1 MNTFQM
7 GTQIFS
13 GSGSLEVIKNLNM
26 NSVLVI
32 CDPYMVASNKVNDI
46 VEPLIELGIP
56 YTIFSEIIP
65 DPTIEVVV
73 KGVGELSIAKADTI
87 IALGGGS
94 AIDSAKA
101 IKEVYSHSSKKDSKS
116 IQLVAIPTTSGTGSE
131 VTAFS
136 VISDSQKSEKYA
148 LVDASMIPDVA
159 ILEPKLT
166 ETVPSH
172 ITADTG
178 VDVMTHCFEA
188 YVSTNA
194 TDFTDACAEKGLRLA
209 WEYLVSVV
217 ENGSD
222 SLGRE
227 KLLNASCLAG
237 IAFNEA
243 SLGICH
249 SLAHALGAKFHIP
262 HGRANALLLPHV
274 IAFNA
279 GMDLNQDSETLDK
292 FEAIAKLLGIQSGTK
307 RGTVQSLISQL
318 NRQSK
323 RMGIPKYITECGVDK
338 ENFMTEIPEMARLA
352 MADTCT
358 VTNPRTPTNKELEQ
372 IYLQLCQGGY

>member
-1 MNTFQM
+1 MNYFQM
-7 GTQIFS
+7 GTQIIS
-13 GSGSLEVIKNLNM
+13 GNGALNALKDM
-26 NSVLVI
+26 DMTSVLII
-32 CDPYMVASNKVNDI
+32 CDPYMVESNKVEDI
-46 VEPLIELGIP
+46 ATILVEKGV
-56 YTIFSEIIP
+56 TFNIFSDIIP

-73 KGVGELSIAKADTI
+73 QGVGAISSCQADTI
-87 IALGGGS
+87 VALGGGS

-101 IKEVYSHSSKKDSKS
+101 IKEVYSQSSTQR
-116 IQLVAIPTTSGTGSE
+116 IQLIAIPTTSGTGSE

-136 VISDSQKSEKYA
+136 VISDSQKAEKYA
-148 LVDASMIPDVA
+148 LVDASMIPDIA

-188 YVSTNA
+188 YVSLKA
-194 TDFTDACAEKGLRLA
+194 TDFTDACAEKGLRIA
-209 WEYLVSVV
+209 WENLVQVV
-217 ENGSD
+217 EHGED

-274 IAFNA
+274 IAYNA
-279 GMDLNQDSETLDK
+279 GMDLNQETETLLK
-292 FEAIAKLLGIQSGTK
+292 YESMAKLLGIQSGTK
-307 RGTVQSLISQL
+307 RGTVQSMIAQL
-318 NRQSK
+318 NRQTK
-323 RMGIPKYITECGVDK
+323 RMGIPKYVTDCGVEK
-338 ENFMTEIPEMARLA
+338 EAFVNEIPEMARLA

-358 VTNPRTPTNKELEQ
+358 LTNPRIPTSKELEQ

>member
-1 MNTFQM
+1 MNYFQM
-7 GTQIFS
+7 GTQIIS
-13 GSGSLEVIKNLNM
+13 GNGALNALKDM
-26 NSVLVI
+26 NMTSVLII
-32 CDPYMVASNKVNDI
+32 CDPYMVESNKVEDI
-46 VEPLIELGIP
+46 TTILAEKGV
-56 YTIFSEIIP
+56 TFNIFSGIIP

-73 KGVGELSIAKADTI
+73 QGVGAISSCQADTI
-87 IALGGGS
+87 VALGGGS

-101 IKEVYSHSSKKDSKS
+101 IKEVYSQSSTQR
-116 IQLVAIPTTSGTGSE
+116 IQLIAIPTTSGTGSE

-136 VISDSQKSEKYA
+136 VISDSQKAEKYA
-148 LVDASMIPDVA
+148 LVDASMIPDIA

-188 YVSTNA
+188 YVSLKA
-194 TDFTDACAEKGLRLA
+194 TDFTDACAEKGLRIA
-209 WEYLVSVV
+209 WENLVQVV
-217 ENGSD
+217 EHGED

-274 IAFNA
+274 IAYNA
-279 GMDLNQDSETLDK
+279 GMDLNQETETLLK
-292 FEAIAKLLGIQSGTK
+292 YEAMAKLLGIQSGTK
-307 RGTVQSLISQL
+307 RGTVQSMIAQL
-318 NRQSK
+318 NRQTK
-323 RMGIPKYITECGVDK
+323 RMGIPKYVTDCGVDK
-338 ENFMTEIPEMARLA
+338 EAFVNEIPEMARLA

-358 VTNPRTPTNKELEQ
+358 LTNPRIPTSKELEQ

>member
-1 MNTFQM
+1 MNYFQM
-7 GTQIFS
+7 GTQIIS
-13 GSGSLEVIKNLNM
+13 GNGALNALKDM
-26 NSVLVI
+26 DMTSVLII
-32 CDPYMVASNKVNDI
+32 CDPYMVESNKVEDI
-46 VEPLIELGIP
+46 ATILVEKGV
-56 YTIFSEIIP
+56 TFNIFSDIIP

-73 KGVGELSIAKADTI
+73 QGVGAISSCQADTI
-87 IALGGGS
+87 IAFGGGS

-101 IKEVYSHSSKKDSKS
+101 IKEVYSQSSTQR
-116 IQLVAIPTTSGTGSE
+116 IQLIAIPTTSGTGSE

-136 VISDSQKSEKYA
+136 VISDSQKAEKYA

-188 YVSTNA
+188 YVSLKA
-194 TDFTDACAEKGLRLA
+194 TDFTDACAEKGLRIA
-209 WEYLVSVV
+209 WENLVQVV
-217 ENGSD
+217 EHGED
-222 SLGRE
+222 SFGRE

-274 IAFNA
+274 IAYNA
-279 GMDLNQDSETLDK
+279 GMDLNQETETLLK
-292 FEAIAKLLGIQSGTK
+292 YESMAKLLGIQSGTK
-307 RGTVQSLISQL
+307 RGTVQSMIAQL
-318 NRQSK
+318 NRQTK
-323 RMGIPKYITECGVDK
+323 RMGIPKYVTDCGVEK
-338 ENFMTEIPEMARLA
+338 EAFVNEIPEMARLA

-358 VTNPRTPTNKELEQ
+358 LTNPRIPTSKELEQ

>member
-1 MNTFQM
+1 M
-7 GTQIFS
+7 GTQIIS
-13 GSGSLEVIKNLNM
+13 GNGALNALKDM
-26 NSVLVI
+26 DMTSVLII
-32 CDPYMVASNKVNDI
+32 CDPYMVESNKVEDI
-46 VEPLIELGIP
+46 TTILAEKGV
-56 YTIFSEIIP
+56 TFNIFSDIIP

-73 KGVGELSIAKADTI
+73 QGVGAISSCQADTI
-87 IALGGGS
+87 VALGGGS

-101 IKEVYSHSSKKDSKS
+101 IKEVYSQSSTQR
-116 IQLVAIPTTSGTGSE
+116 IQLIAIPTTSGTGSE

-136 VISDSQKSEKYA
+136 VISDSQKAEKYA
-148 LVDASMIPDVA
+148 LVDASMIPDIA

-178 VDVMTHCFEA
+178 VDVMTHCFET
-188 YVSTNA
+188 YVSLKA
-194 TDFTDACAEKGLRLA
+194 TDFTDACAEKGLRIA
-209 WEYLVSVV
+209 WENLVQVV
-217 ENGSD
+217 EHGED

-274 IAFNA
+274 IAYNA
-279 GMDLNQDSETLDK
+279 GMDLNQETETLLK
-292 FEAIAKLLGIQSGTK
+292 YEAMAKLLGIQSGTK
-307 RGTVQSLISQL
+307 RGTVQSMIAQL
-318 NRQSK
+318 NRQTK
-323 RMGIPKYITECGVDK
+323 RMGIPKYVTDCGVEK
-338 ENFMTEIPEMARLA
+338 EAFVNEIPEMARLA

-358 VTNPRTPTNKELEQ
+358 LTNPRIPTSKELEQ

>member
-1 MNTFQM
+1 MNYFQM
-7 GTQIFS
+7 GTQIIS
-13 GSGSLEVIKNLNM
+13 GNGALKALKEIEM
-26 NSVLVI
+26 TSVLII
-32 CDPYMVASNKVNDI
+32 CDPYMVESGKIADVTSLLAEREIDVT
-46 VEPLIELGIP
+46 V
-56 YTIFSEIIP
+56 FSDIIP

-73 KGVGELSIAKADTI
+73 KGVGEICSCQADTI

-101 IKEVYSHSSKKDSKS
+101 IKEVYSHSATQKV
-116 IQLVAIPTTSGTGSE
+116 QLIAIPTTSGTGSE

-136 VISDSQKSEKYA
+136 VISDSQKAEKYA
-148 LVDASMIPDVA
+148 LVDASMIPNVA

-188 YVSTNA
+188 YVSLKA
-194 TDFTDACAEKGLRLA
+194 TDFTDACAEKGLRIA
-209 WEYLVSVV
+209 WENLVQVV
-217 ENGSD
+217 AFGED
-222 SLGRE
+222 SYRRE

-274 IAFNA
+274 IAYNA
-279 GMDLNQDSETLDK
+279 GMDLNQETQTLFK
-292 FEAIAKLLGIQSGTK
+292 YESMAKLLGIESGTT
-307 RGTVQSLISQL
+307 RGTVQSMIAQL
-318 NRQSK
+318 NRQTK
-323 RMGIPKYITECGVDK
+323 KMGIPRYVTDCDVDK
-338 ENFMTEIPEMARLA
+338 EVFINEIPEMAKLA
-352 MADTCT
+352 MKDTCT
-358 VTNPRTPTNKELEQ
+358 LTNPRVPTHKELEQ